1 MKAKTFH
8 GVTMADA
15 LAEVKKHFGA
25 GAIILNTRTNSR
37 GGLLGIGGRPH
48 VEITAVRDMSDVPPA
63 MRRGAMRIKP
73 KTTVAA
79 RPSTAPDRPLPPG
92 SHIPR
97 DIPSAP
103 PDADRILSEMAALRK
118 MVGNLVRQKDAQDSG
133 PCPTALHETYK
144 KLVASAVAEDVA
156 SQLVRRVRETL
167 TPEQL
172 RDSHAVRKAL
182 AEAMAPM
189 VPTGGP
195 IRIPRQSQPYVVAL
209 IGPTGVGKTTT
220 VAKLAA
226 NFCLR
231 EKRRVGMITLDT
243 YRIGAI
249 EQLKTYAQI
258 IHVPLEVA
266 ATPTELAEA
275 VDRMSDRDVI
285 LIDTAGRSQRDTG
298 KIGQLRSFFAT
309 ATPDEVHLVL
319 SGAAGPKVLDE
330 TIDRFSH
337 VGFDR
342 VIFTKL
348 DEALGFGVILSSLQ
362 RAGADLSYVTTGQD
376 VPRDISV
383 GESGALA
390 ELVLGE
396 SDLWQRES
404 GAGSK

>member
-8 GVTMADA
+8 GATMADA
-15 LAEVKKHFGA
+15 LTEVKRHFGP
-25 GAIILNTRTNSR
+25 GAIILNTRTESR
-37 GGLLGIGGRPH
+37 GGILGVGGKPH
-48 VEITAVRDMSDVPPA
+48 VEITAVRDMNDVPPA

-73 KTTVAA
+73 RAKLRADGAAVAVKQQSPPISSSRA
-79 RPSTAPDRPLPPG
+79 NDSDRL
-92 SHIPR
+92 
-97 DIPSAP
+97 
-103 PDADRILSEMAALRK
+103 LTEMASLRK
-118 MVGNLVRQKDAQDSG
+118 MVGNLVRQNAATGSDAISSL
-133 PCPTALHETYK
+133 PAPLYETYK
-144 KLVASAVAEDVA
+144 KLVSCAVAEEVA
-156 SQLVRRVRETL
+156 TQLVERVRETL
-167 TPEQL
+167 TADQL
-172 RDSHAVRKAL
+172 LDPKAVRAALRKAIT
-182 AEAMAPM
+182 PM
-189 VPTGGP
+189 VPTAGP
-195 IRIPRQSQPYVVAL
+195 IRIEKRVGPYVVAL

-220 VAKLAA
+220 LAKLAA

-266 ATPTELAEA
+266 ATPEELAEA

-285 LIDTAGRSQRDTG
+285 LIDTAGRSQRDQG
-298 KIGQLRSFFAT
+298 KLEQLRAFFAA

-319 SGAAGPKVLDE
+319 SGAAGTKVLDE
-330 TIDRFSH
+330 TIDQFSR

-362 RAGADLSYVTTGQD
+362 KAGADLSYVTTGQD

-396 SDLWQRES
+396 GELQR
-404 GAGSK
+404 